1 MSSAVYASPLAK
13 RLILACACW
22 ERFYVQTPADMH
34 RASLPS
40 AVPPQACLPLRRQ
53 QRARYPSTRRN
64 SPVWH
69 RYVRCNR
76 EGLRQAELVDA
87 DIPLASHHR
96 RARLHRESGLRGKQ
110 YHNHAL
116 QVCAARLVQS
126 EPTSGKLLL
135 GEVNLYADGPAS
147 GNYTDNIGAHPS
159 GIGTPALIIPSFFWG
174 IEGVSRGASP
184 GSTAT
189 HPPPGQGT
197 FLSVCSGT
205 GKPINNTNEGPGS
218 GPCTTAFPKRS
229 FSISSNTVSGNAM
242 TIVLTTT
249 PGSGSLYPAE
259 LVMVKGSTPFSENGT
274 YKLQSFSG
282 ATLTVTV
289 PTGTGNC
296 TGGCGTLL

>member
-1 MSSAVYASPLAK
+1 MSIDATQFSIGTDMCGAIAN
-13 RLILACACW
+13 ACAKLNSSTTMNP
-22 ERFYVQTPADMH
+22 YPAGATID
-34 RASLPS
+34 
-40 AVPPQACLPLRRQ
+40 
-53 QRARYPSTRRN
+53 ARGFTGN
-64 SPVWH
+64 
-69 RYVRCNR
+69 
-76 EGLRQAELVDA
+76 
-87 DIPLASHHR
+87 
-96 RARLHRESGLRGKQ
+96 
-110 YHNHAL
+110 
-116 QVCAARLVQS
+116 QVCAAGNITTMLFKCVPQGS
-126 EPTSGKLLL
+126 STGATSGKLLL

-147 GNYTDNIGAHPS
+147 GNYTGNIGAHPS

>member
-1 MSSAVYASPLAK
+1 MLHRRDSSRRSDMCASIA
-13 RLILACACW
+13 LAC
-22 ERFYVQTPADMH
+22 EQFGTTIY
-34 RASLPS
+34 
-40 AVPPQACLPLRRQ
+40 PLGATID
-53 QRARYPSTRRN
+53 ARGFTGN
-64 SPVWH
+64 
-69 RYVRCNR
+69 
-76 EGLRQAELVDA
+76 
-87 DIPLASHHR
+87 
-96 RARLHRESGLRGKQ
+96 
-110 YHNHAL
+110 
-116 QVCAARLVQS
+116 QVCAASNITTMLFKCVPQGS
-126 EPTSGKLLL
+126 STGATSGKLLL
-135 GEVNLYADGPAS
+135 GEVNLYADGPIPPATS
-147 GNYTDNIGAHPS
+147 YTDNIGAHPS